1 MLFKSFLDSPC
12 GFRFM
17 FDSLQLQSSCGRA
30 KLLETELMTDSAKIE
45 DCYEKLHNAYDS
57 IYGEGKNSLAKLE
70 TLDHGLMCLR
80 DITGTLARLN
90 KDVVL
95 DDIDLFEI
103 KYLGLLCSSV
113 TDMVNDLGL
122 KDVQL
127 PNLESVISILD
138 PDGMKIESFYVYDSY
153 SKDLGR
159 IRTELKKLQA
169 AESAGK
175 KDGATDDR
183 IVDLVDKEQL
193 LESKIREELS
203 GKLKRHSK
211 DLYAAIDRM
220 AALDILLAK
229 AQQIKKMKMCFPQI
243 SSDGR
248 TVYKGM
254 FHPQI
259 VDVYDKENVVA
270 LSATEKKKFV
280 PVDIDFE
287 LEPVTII
294 GANMGGKTVVLKM
307 TALNQLLFQ
316 FGFGIAA
323 GSAVI
328 DIKDNVMVCIGDEQN
343 ELSGLSSFAGEI
355 KAVNQ
360 VLKSADAG
368 DRILALID
376 EPARTTNPIE
386 GTALVTALLNVLKG
400 KKLSVLLTTH
410 YNIAGDFFRRLR
422 VNGLKEGKMDYRLQ
436 ETHSGDI
443 PHEAINI
450 AESLNINPQWIAE
463 AKKELERQKK
473 D

>member
-1 MLFKSFLDSPC
+1 
-12 GFRFM
+12 M
-17 FDSLQLQSSCGRA
+17 FDSLQLQSSCGRS
-30 KLLETELMTDSAKIE
+30 KLLDTELLTNPAEIK
-45 DCYEKLHNAYDS
+45 DCYEKLKDAYDTL
-57 IYGEGKNSLAKLE
+57 YGEGKNSLSKLE
-70 TLDHGLMCLR
+70 TLDHRLMCLR

-127 PNLESVISILD
+127 PNLETVISILD

-159 IRTELKKLQA
+159 IRNELKKLQA

-175 KDGATDDR
+175 KDDATDGR
-183 IVDLVDKEQL
+183 IVDLIDKEQL

-203 GKLKRHSK
+203 GKLKRHST

-229 AQQIKKMKMCFPQI
+229 ARQIKKMKLCFPMI

-259 VDVYDKENVVA
+259 VDVYDTENVSA
-270 LSATEKKKFV
+270 LSQAEKKKFV
-280 PVDIDFE
+280 PVDIDFS

-307 TALNQLLFQ
+307 SALNQLLFQ
-316 FGFGIAA
+316 FGFGVAA
-323 GSAVI
+323 KSAVI
-328 DIKDNVMVCIGDEQN
+328 DIKKNVLVCIGDEQN

-463 AKKELERQKK
+463 AKKELERVKN
-473 D
+473 